1 LALAEKGAILPW
13 WPCHIAQYDHHPAPS
28 ATIAAMKLQFS
39 LATLLVCTTVLAVV
53 CAIAMRIG
61 VYEADLSK
69 AVRLSPTVSR
79 YPYLYRPPNA
89 TEIATRLAWSA
100 PLAILLTLG
109 VPWAIRFHPRFSLR
123 TLLIGIALLS
133 IPIGWVAYQLNW
145 IRQRHALLARED
157 VRLRASGKAAN
168 LWQLMTSGGETAPPA
183 FLNWFGEMGRR
194 VLHLTVTVSE
204 RDEVPDEIVLAH
216 KLFPEASVNWTPLDR
231 NGNYFSEQ
239 SGQPEK

>member
-1 LALAEKGAILPW
+1 
-13 WPCHIAQYDHHPAPS
+13 
-28 ATIAAMKLQFS
+28 MKLQFS

-109 VPWAIRFHPRFSLR
+109 VPWAIRFHPRFSLAA
-123 TLLIGIALLS
+123 LIVLIAALCV
-133 IPIGWVAYQLNW
+133 WVGFEFYRVQERKRWLCQIEAGGGRVRFSDTFRDKYPK
-145 IRQRHALLARED
+145 LAWE
-157 VRLRASGKAAN
+157 
-168 LWQLMTSGGETAPPA
+168 APPEVYW
-183 FLNWFGEMGRR
+183 LRR
-194 VLHLTVTVSE
+194 LLGDRALYDVFVVVSE
-204 RDEVPDEIVLAH
+204 PYDRVKRNAELAPVQAV
-216 KLFPEASVNWTPLDR
+216 FPEANLVGALVKQLNNRP
-231 NGNYFSEQ
+231 
-239 SGQPEK
+239 SGADGK